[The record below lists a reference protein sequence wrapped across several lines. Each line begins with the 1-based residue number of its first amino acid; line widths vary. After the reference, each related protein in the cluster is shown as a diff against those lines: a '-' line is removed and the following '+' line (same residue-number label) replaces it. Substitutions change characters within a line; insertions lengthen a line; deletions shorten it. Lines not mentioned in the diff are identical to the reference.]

1 MTDSTRAALE
11 GFSEVWARVR
21 GEGGE
26 AEGSGSEL
34 EVLREF
40 IADESCAAAF
50 YEAAARRFGRFSSR
64 LRAIACE
71 ERRHLRALQAE
82 HFLLTG
88 EICLPPASCPLPCG
102 GLRILRTAWLDE
114 RSAAEA
120 YLKAADTASS
130 ASLAAVYRCNAA
142 DEERHSEI
150 LREII
155 LCAL

>member
-21 GEGGE
+21 GEGGA

-50 YEAAARRFGRFSSR
+50 YEASARRFGRFSSR

-71 ERRHLRALQAE
+71 ERGHLRALLAE

-88 EICLPPASCPLPCG
+88 
-102 GLRILRTAWLDE
+102 
-114 RSAAEA
+114 
-120 YLKAADTASS
+120 
-130 ASLAAVYRCNAA
+130 
-142 DEERHSEI
+142 
-150 LREII
+150 
-155 LCAL
+155 

>member
-21 GEGGE
+21 GEGGA

-50 YEAAARRFGRFSSR
+50 YEASARRFGRFSSR

-88 EICLPPASCPLPCG
+88 EICLPPASCPLP
-102 GLRILRTAWLDE
+102 
-114 RSAAEA
+114 
-120 YLKAADTASS
+120 AADCASC
-130 ASLAAVYRCNAA
+130 A
-142 DEERHSEI
+142 RHGWTRGAQPRPI
-150 LREII
+150 
-155 LCAL
+155 

>member
-21 GEGGE
+21 GEGGA

-71 ERRHLRALQAE
+71 
-82 HFLLTG
+82 
-88 EICLPPASCPLPCG
+88 
-102 GLRILRTAWLDE
+102 
-114 RSAAEA
+114 
-120 YLKAADTASS
+120 
-130 ASLAAVYRCNAA
+130 
-142 DEERHSEI
+142 
-150 LREII
+150 
-155 LCAL
+155 